1 MNFRKSLS
9 ALLSGFMAISALGGV
24 SPLKA
29 ETEDFEESQVNWP
42 VFCVA
47 SAVAVYMGYRAYS
60 SFNEYKKEEKE
71 AQEWEARHARRQQ
84 MLSNIYADLKDQS
97 EILDG
102 LENLQNHLDQLS

>member
-42 VFCVA
+42 VFCGA
-47 SAVAVYMGYRAYS
+47 SAIAVYMFYRLYNDI
-60 SFNEYKKEEKE
+60 NEYKKEEKE
-71 AQEWEARHARRQQ
+71 AQEEEKRQQ
-84 MLSNIYADLKDQS
+84 KHLNALSNISADLKAQN
-97 EILDG
+97 EILDI
-102 LENLQNHLDQLS
+102 LINEKN

>member
-24 SPLKA
+24 SSLKA

-42 VFCVA
+42 VFCGA

-71 AQEWEARHARRQQ
+71 AQEEEKRRAQRQKVLRNIEGNIEAY
-84 MLSNIYADLKDQS
+84 N
-97 EILDG
+97 EISDM
-102 LENLQNHLDQLS
+102 LQNASN